1 MNLKE
6 YARDAKRTAAM
17 LKTETMDDLH
27 MVLGMVTEVAELADV
42 YKKYI
47 AYGKDL
53 DFINIQ
59 EEIGDLMWYI
69 INFCTFN
76 NFNLEKILQNNI
88 DKLKSRYPEKF
99 TEHNANHRNLEKER
113 EVLEQ

>member
-1 MNLKE
+1 MNLNE
-6 YARDAKRTAAM
+6 YTKNAKRTTAK
-17 LKTETMDDLH
+17 LRTETMDDLH
-27 MVLGMVTEVAELADV
+27 MVLGMVTEVAELADA

-69 INFCTFN
+69 ANLCAFN
-76 NFNLEKILQNNI
+76 NFDLEKILETNI
-88 DKLKSRYPEKF
+88 NKLRVRYPEKF
-99 TEHNANHRNLEKER
+99 SEDHANNRDLQKER
-113 EVLEQ
+113 EILEK